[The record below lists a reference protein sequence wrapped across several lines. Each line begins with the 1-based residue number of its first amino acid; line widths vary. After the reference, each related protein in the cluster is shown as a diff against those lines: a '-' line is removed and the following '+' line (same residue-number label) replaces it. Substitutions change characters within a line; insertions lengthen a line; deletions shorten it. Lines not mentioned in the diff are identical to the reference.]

1 MIRPGLGRRTL
12 PQGDN
17 EHLKRYSL
25 AEPAK
30 AFEAERILTFPNYR
44 KIYNQG
50 STNACVG
57 FSSSWA
63 MSILNRQQ
71 YDPKWLW
78 EAAKDIDEWPET
90 KAGDNNGTSVR
101 AGMDILRD
109 QGHRRVLR
117 HYDLPVSTD
126 HGILKNEWATT
137 IDQVRASLANGIPV
151 VLGVDWFD
159 EFFTP
164 EKIGHDYW
172 IGRDMLAGK
181 IAGGHAIC
189 AYGVSDQRQ
198 AIKLV
203 NSWGS
208 SWPLVW
214 LPYDT
219 LQKLLDG
226 YQAPGEATVITDRIQ
241 R

>member
-1 MIRPGLGRRTL
+1 MRKPGLGRRAL
-12 PQGDN
+12 PTGDDK
-17 EHLKRYSL
+17 HLRKYAL
-25 AEPAK
+25 AEPTT
-30 AFEAERILTFPNYR
+30 AFEAERLLSLPNYR
-44 KIYNQG
+44 KQYDQG
-50 STNACVG
+50 SSNACVG
-57 FSSSWA
+57 YSSSWA
-63 MSILNRQQ
+63 MSILNRQL

-78 EAAKDIDEWPET
+78 EEAKNIDEWPDT
-90 KAGDNNGTSVR
+90 NAGDGNGTSVR
-101 AGMDILRD
+101 AGMDVLRTE
-109 QGHRRVLR
+109 GHRQVRC
-117 HYDLPVSTD
+117 HYDKPVSMD

-137 IDQVRASLANGIPV
+137 VDQVRASLENGIPV

-172 IGRDMLAGK
+172 IGRELAGTV
-181 IAGGHAIC
+181 AGGHAIC
-189 AYGVSDQRQ
+189 AYGVSDKKQ

-203 NSWGS
+203 NSWGAA
-208 SWPLVW
+208 WPLVW

-226 YQAPGEATVITDRIQ
+226 YETPGEATVITDRKE